1 VRALALARQSAR
13 LYLTLEAVSLAMR
26 LQEQVEDSATA
37 PTPAP
42 HDATA
47 LESGPAQTPADP
59 ATTTTTM
66 RRQASKPKAG
76 ILPDLLCSPAGPGPG
91 VAPAPQSV

>member
-1 VRALALARQSAR
+1 VRALALARQSAQ

-37 PTPAP
+37 PAP
-42 HDATA
+42 HDATV
-47 LESGPAQTPADP
+47 LDSGPGQTPADP
-59 ATTTTTM
+59 TSTPTPPPTM
-66 RRQASKPKAG
+66 RRQASKPG
-76 ILPDLLCSPAGPGPG
+76 VLPDLLCRPADPGPG